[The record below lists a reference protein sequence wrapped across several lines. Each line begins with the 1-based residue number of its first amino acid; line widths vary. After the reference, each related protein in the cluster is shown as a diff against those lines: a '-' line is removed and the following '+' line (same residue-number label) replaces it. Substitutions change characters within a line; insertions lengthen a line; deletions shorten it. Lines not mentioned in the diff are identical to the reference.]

1 MVRLSTIAI
10 AALAFQAPVCTAFIP
25 QQARNPLEIRT
36 IHSDGAGKLLMS
48 NQFDVTKQV
57 FDPLSLRS
65 VRGDALVRYDATNQ
79 SQPLRIVLYAVS
91 ALTLLSAPFLVE
103 AIGYDSMSTPAT
115 IATVALSIGSG
126 GLFVQECTKRANKLT
141 RIEKELNT
149 ESLPIRLPTNPF
161 SDSPFSK
168 AVTLKVV
175 QNLKSP
181 PRIIALCGNKSKL
194 SEALSSLAIYR
205 NRLSQAS
212 VYVVAVPTDGSTSKD
227 WQVLDSSVYKT
238 WLADSYQPQAWLDY
252 FRGLVDDET
261 STNFDFRWFGLT
273 SGGRSFGS
281 GDGDIRIIQL
291 MGQWVDTFLIDG
303 FDIEYILI
311 WFCVLTDVT
320 ALFNV
325 DVANKRFLRPI
336 DFLDA
341 SDKDAETTALEEEVL
356 GQVKTFYRAL
366 TTGDK
371 EGIDAVF
378 SSSNSK
384 EVSEV
389 IDLGG
394 RIDSWNDCLAEGAR
408 PSEMQVSGADVTIV
422 SDTEAYTTCIE
433 FPANTGMDSA
443 SLLAVQRFIRD
454 DKNEPWKLDLHQTI
468 PWNLEAKAQGTL
480 QCDCRGC
487 VALTRRKERR
497 YLVQSLVENR

>member
-1 MVRLSTIAI
+1 
-10 AALAFQAPVCTAFIP
+10 
-25 QQARNPLEIRT
+25 
-36 IHSDGAGKLLMS
+36 MS

-103 AIGYDSMSTPAT
+103 AIGYDAMSIPAT
-115 IATVALSIGSG
+115 VATVALSIGSG

-161 SDSPFSK
+161 SDTPFSK

-227 WQVLDSSVYKT
+227 WQVLDSSFYKT

-281 GDGDIRIIQL
+281 GDGEIRIIQL
-291 MGQWVDTFLIDG
+291 MGQ
-303 FDIEYILI
+303 
-311 WFCVLTDVT
+311 
-320 ALFNV
+320 
-325 DVANKRFLRPI
+325 
-336 DFLDA
+336 
-341 SDKDAETTALEEEVL
+341 
-356 GQVKTFYRAL
+356 
-366 TTGDK
+366 
-371 EGIDAVF
+371 
-378 SSSNSK
+378 
-384 EVSEV
+384 
-389 IDLGG
+389 
-394 RIDSWNDCLAEGAR
+394 
-408 PSEMQVSGADVTIV
+408 
-422 SDTEAYTTCIE
+422 
-433 FPANTGMDSA
+433 
-443 SLLAVQRFIRD
+443 
-454 DKNEPWKLDLHQTI
+454 
-468 PWNLEAKAQGTL
+468 
-480 QCDCRGC
+480 
-487 VALTRRKERR
+487 
-497 YLVQSLVENR
+497 

>member
-103 AIGYDSMSTPAT
+103 AIGYDAMSTPAT

-291 MGQWVDTFLIDG
+291 MGQ
-303 FDIEYILI
+303 
-311 WFCVLTDVT
+311 
-320 ALFNV
+320 
-325 DVANKRFLRPI
+325 
-336 DFLDA
+336 
-341 SDKDAETTALEEEVL
+341 
-356 GQVKTFYRAL
+356 
-366 TTGDK
+366 
-371 EGIDAVF
+371 
-378 SSSNSK
+378 
-384 EVSEV
+384 
-389 IDLGG
+389 
-394 RIDSWNDCLAEGAR
+394 
-408 PSEMQVSGADVTIV
+408 
-422 SDTEAYTTCIE
+422 
-433 FPANTGMDSA
+433 
-443 SLLAVQRFIRD
+443 
-454 DKNEPWKLDLHQTI
+454 
-468 PWNLEAKAQGTL
+468 
-480 QCDCRGC
+480 
-487 VALTRRKERR
+487 
-497 YLVQSLVENR
+497 